1 MLGIRFQVEREV
13 VELDRRDARS
23 GIEALRGRTG
33 RCQQDRAD
41 AVDRLVLGIRIRIPL
56 RHVQLQGRREVA
68 DRLEAEGREQ
78 LLRRQRDHLADGRRI
93 AAGIRSVAETGERQ
107 ARVSAARD
115 IGECG
120 GRCAPGDEQQGSCQN
135 PPTKVS
141 FFRGRTWTGCACG
154 NPRRSEPGADSCVDP
169 IIRNTVWRDSLTM
182 LSGSYRSMKPRVAPG
197 SPESRSVTMLYRFS
211 PGHRGI
217 PRARSASH
225 PTVEWRR
232 DGAHQDAGNTAMLAC
247 PPRRSN
253 TPCLRL
259 HRITANI
266 AESNSFACPCCR
278 STCPSG
284 CSSRPMQRTPAPA
297 W

>member
-1 MLGIRFQVEREV
+1 MPVGSVGASQEDDMLGIRFQVEREV

-141 FFRGRTWTGCACG
+141 FFVV
-154 NPRRSEPGADSCVDP
+154 EPGRDAP
-169 IIRNTVWRDSLTM
+169 AGIRDVPNPVPTLAS
-182 LSGSYRSMKPRVAPG
+182 
-197 SPESRSVTMLYRFS
+197 
-211 PGHRGI
+211 I
-217 PRARSASH
+217 PSF
-225 PTVEWRR
+225 E
-232 DGAHQDAGNTAMLAC
+232 
-247 PPRRSN
+247 
-253 TPCLRL
+253 TPCGATR
-259 HRITANI
+259 
-266 AESNSFACPCCR
+266 
-278 STCPSG
+278 
-284 CSSRPMQRTPAPA
+284 
-297 W
+297 